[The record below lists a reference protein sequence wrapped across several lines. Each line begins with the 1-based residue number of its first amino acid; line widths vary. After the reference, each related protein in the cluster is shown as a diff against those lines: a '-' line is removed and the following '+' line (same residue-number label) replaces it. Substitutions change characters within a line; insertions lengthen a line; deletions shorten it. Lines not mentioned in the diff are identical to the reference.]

1 MRKVTGYF
9 ISADDHG
16 NFTGDIFFNGKHVTE
31 VVTDTDYA
39 LVESKTRDECQIL
52 NGTQG
57 MSGLLHE
64 IPEEDLYSPTPVDF
78 ETYDFNEAFDTVF
91 TEKP

>member
-1 MRKVTGYF
+1 MKKVTGYF

-16 NFTGDIFFNGKHVTE
+16 NFTGDIFFNGDHVTE
-31 VVTDTDYA
+31 VITDTDYA

-52 NGTQG
+52 NGTRG

-78 ETYDFNEAFDTVF
+78 ETYDFNAVF
-91 TEKP
+91 TEVFNGE